1 MYVVTGGAGFIG
13 SNIVRALNE
22 RGVRDVL
29 VVDELESGGRHGN
42 IVDCQIADYV
52 DKQDFLKSLQSGRF
66 ARRLRSVIH
75 KGACSDTMEQD
86 ARYVMENN
94 YEYSKALLHF
104 CQQEQVPFIYAS
116 SGAVY
121 GVAGVFREAEGHEVP
136 LNPYASSKSL
146 FDQYVRRLLPERT
159 AQIVGLRYFNVYGP
173 GEQHKGRT
181 ASVAFHF
188 FNQYRRTGRVRLFRG
203 SDGYGDGEQ
212 RRDFVSVED
221 AVKVN
226 LFFLDHPDKDGIFNV
241 GSGHARSF
249 NDMAVTVI
257 NSVRRLEGRDEL
269 PLQQLLS
276 EGAIEYID
284 FPAGL
289 EDQYQSFT
297 QADVG
302 ALRAIGFTRRF
313 LSLEEGV
320 RRYVHVLM
328 GGARGEREAML
339 IGDG

>member
-22 RGVRDVL
+22 RGIIDVL
-29 VVDELESGGRHGN
+29 VVDEVESGGRRAN
-42 IVDCQIADYV
+42 IVDCRITDYV
-52 DKQDFLKSLQSGRF
+52 DKRDFLKSLQSGRF
-66 ARRLRSVIH
+66 AGRLRGVIH
-75 KGACSDTMEQD
+75 KGACSDTMERD
-86 ARYVMENN
+86 TRYVMENN
-94 YEYSKALLHF
+94 YEYSKALLRF
-104 CQQEQVPFIYAS
+104 CQQEGIAFIYAS

-121 GVAGVFREAEGHEVP
+121 GVTGVFRETEGHEVP

-146 FDQYVRRLLPERT
+146 FDQDVRRMLAKRT

-188 FNQYRRTGRVRLFRG
+188 FNQYRATGRVRLFRG

-226 LFFLDHPDKDGIFNV
+226 LFFLDHPDKGGIFNV
-241 GSGHARSF
+241 GTGQARSF
-249 NDMAVTVI
+249 NDMAVAVI
-257 NSVRRLEGRDEL
+257 NSIRRSQGRKESS
-269 PLQQLLS
+269 LQQLLS

-289 EDQYQSFT
+289 RDQYQSFT

-302 ALRAIGFTRRF
+302 ALRAVGFTERF
-313 LSLEEGV
+313 VSLEEGV
-320 RRYVHVLM
+320 GRYVQALLRQ
-328 GGARGEREAML
+328 ARGTPETIA
-339 IGDG
+339 IGED